1 MVYLTFHIFTIFV
14 VLLMAA
20 MRQSFFAFVYLLIL
34 IPRMKDGKDVLKQR
48 DIQQGKDLE
57 EVDVEIDDLEET
69 LR

>member
-1 MVYLTFHIFTIFV
+1 
-14 VLLMAA
+14 MAA